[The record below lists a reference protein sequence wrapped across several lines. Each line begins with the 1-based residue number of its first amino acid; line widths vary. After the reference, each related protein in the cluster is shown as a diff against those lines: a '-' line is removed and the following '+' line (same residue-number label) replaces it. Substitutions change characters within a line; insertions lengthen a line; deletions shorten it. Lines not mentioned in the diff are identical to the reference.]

1 MNTRSWLAV
10 GLAAAAFMALAQGL
24 TLKRTPKVGDT
35 KHFTL
40 RMEFAIFGDTAVY
53 TSKLT
58 ERVTEVTPEG
68 NYTVES
74 TQSDYK
80 VELFGDEGVVRDEDM
95 PKQSITYT
103 PTGEVVS
110 VQGDFVNESV
120 YRLANLMAVRL
131 PKEPIVKGDKWERSI
146 AKNVE
151 TGVFD
156 AKASYTYEDDEMV
169 EDVET
174 IRVLFEYAEIAG
186 DPARSDGKVWLD
198 KRDGS
203 VIKLET
209 NWTSAPIPGAPTPL
223 TGSVILTRRFEP

>member
-1 MNTRSWLAV
+1 M
-10 GLAAAAFMALAQGL
+10 GFAFVAMLALAQGV
-24 TLKRTPKVGDT
+24 TLKRTPKVGDVQ
-35 KHFTL
+35 HFKL
-40 RMEFAIFGDTAVY
+40 KMEFAVFGDTAVY

-58 ERVTEVTPEG
+58 EKVTEVSPDG
-68 NYTVES
+68 NYTITAS
-74 TQSDYK
+74 QSGYK
-80 VELFGDEGVVRDEDM
+80 VELFGDEGVVRDDDM

-110 VQGDFVNESV
+110 VQGDLVNDSV

-146 AKNVE
+146 SKNVD

-156 AKASYTYEDDEMV
+156 AKATYTYVDDLKV
-169 EDVET
+169 GET
-174 IRVLFEYAEIAG
+174 DAILAEFEYVEVAG
-186 DPARSDGKVWLD
+186 DPARSQGKVWLD

-209 NWTSAPIPGAPTPL
+209 NWTSAPVPGAPTPL
-223 TGSVILTRRFEP
+223 TGSVVLERISG